1 LADAQHNDFNRRRF
15 VSNQSQRVDPFI
27 PHRISM
33 NVSTLRNK
41 LDAYE
46 RLIRLDKP
54 VGFMLLMWP
63 TLWGLWIAAYGM
75 PDFRFIW
82 IFVLGTILMRSAGC
96 AINDW
101 ADRDFDGAVKR
112 TEMRP
117 LASGEIS
124 GKEAIAVGVVCAL
137 CAAMLLIPFNWTARF
152 WAIPALIIA
161 IVYPFTK
168 RFFAVPQAVLGI
180 AFSMGIPMAFAAV
193 RSDVPWQAWALI
205 AANFFWVMAYDTEYA
220 MVDRDDD
227 LRIGMKTSAIFFGK
241 YDVLAVMTSYAL
253 FLFGMAAIG
262 VSLRAGWIFYGG
274 LLLAAIL
281 AVHHYTLIKDRDRAK
296 CFTAFRGNNL
306 LGLCVFVGVALDYAV
321 RLNAWPRWYE

>member
-1 LADAQHNDFNRRRF
+1 MTIHTIKQ
-15 VSNQSQRVDPFI
+15 
-27 PHRISM
+27 
-33 NVSTLRNK
+33 K

-75 PDFRFIW
+75 PDVRLVW

-101 ADRDFDGAVKR
+101 ADRDFDHAVKR

-137 CAAMLLIPFNWTARF
+137 CAATLLIPLNWEARL
-152 WAIPALIIA
+152 WAIPALAIA

-168 RFFAVPQAVLGI
+168 RFFAVPQAILGL

-193 RSDVPWQAWALI
+193 RNEVPWQAWALI

-227 LRIGMKTSAIFFGK
+227 VKIGIKTSAIFFGRL
-241 YDVLAVMTSYAL
+241 DVAAVMTCYAL
-253 FLFGMAAIG
+253 FLMGMGVIG
-262 VSLRAGWIFYGG
+262 FSYGAGWFFYIG
-274 LLLAAIL
+274 LLLATVL
-281 AVHHYTLIKDRDRAK
+281 ALHHYTLIRGRDRMK

-306 LGLCVFVGVALDYAV
+306 VGLCVFIGVALDYAV
-321 RLNAWPRWYE
+321 RLRAWPQWFE